1 MNIEE
6 LNLDDF
12 DISEIEIDEALE
24 ENFKNI
30 IYSQP
35 FFCKDDFDYEFRVTF
50 DKDNIILDEIRY
62 CETADF
68 ENCVEIQNNVTT
80 LSLEHAMTL
89 IKNDIDIRDKNTHL
103 TNDIIHI
110 LNEGDENFHLLL
122 EENKKAILKDIYN
135 DIKETVLL

>member
-35 FFCKDDFDYEFRVTF
+35 FFAKDDFDYEFRVTF
-50 DKDNIILDEIRY
+50 DKDNLILDEIKY

-68 ENCVEIQNNVTT
+68 ENCVKVQSNITT
-80 LSLEHAMTL
+80 VPLELAMTL
-89 IKNDIDIRDKNTHL
+89 INDNIDIRDKKTHL

-110 LNEGDENFHLLL
+110 LNETQEDFSLLL

-135 DIKETVLL
+135 DIKETILM

>member
-35 FFCKDDFDYEFRVTF
+35 FSVK
-50 DKDNIILDEIRY
+50 
-62 CETADF
+62 
-68 ENCVEIQNNVTT
+68 
-80 LSLEHAMTL
+80 MTL
-89 IKNDIDIRDKNTHL
+89 TMNLESHLIKTI
-103 TNDIIHI
+103 
-110 LNEGDENFHLLL
+110 
-122 EENKKAILKDIYN
+122 
-135 DIKETVLL
+135 

>member
-12 DISEIEIDEALE
+12 DLSEIEIDEALE

-35 FFCKDDFDYEFRVTF
+35 FFSKDEFDYEFRVTF
-50 DKDNIILDEIRY
+50 DKENIILDEIKY

-68 ENCVEIQNNVTT
+68 ENCVKVQSNITT
-80 LSLEHAMTL
+80 IPLEVAMPL
-89 IKNDIDIRDKNTHL
+89 IKNDIDIRDKKTL
-103 TNDIIHI
+103 ITNDIIHI
-110 LNEGDENFHLLL
+110 LNETDTNFSVLI
-122 EENKKAILKDIYN
+122 EENKKAILKDVYN
-135 DIKETVLL
+135 DIREMILM

>member
-12 DISEIEIDEALE
+12 DLSEIEIDEALE

-35 FFCKDDFDYEFRVTF
+35 FFSKDDFDYEFRITF
-50 DKDNIILDEIRY
+50 DKENIILDEIKY

-68 ENCVEIQNNVTT
+68 ENCVKVQTNVTT
-80 LSLEHAMTL
+80 IPLEVAMPL
-89 IKNDIDIRDKNTHL
+89 IKDDIDIRDKKTHL

-110 LNEGDENFHLLL
+110 LNETDENFSLLI
-122 EENKKAILKDIYN
+122 EENKNAILKDIYN
-135 DIKETVLL
+135 DIKEMILI

>member
-12 DISEIEIDEALE
+12 DLSEIEIDEALE

-35 FFCKDDFDYEFRVTF
+35 FFSKNDFDYEFRVTF
-50 DKDNIILDEIRY
+50 DKDNIILDEIKY

-68 ENCVEIQNNVTT
+68 ENCVEVQSNITT
-80 LSLEHAMTL
+80 IPLELAMTL
-89 IKNDIDIRDKNTHL
+89 IKDDIDIRDKKTHL
-103 TNDIIHI
+103 TNDIIHF
-110 LNEGDENFHLLL
+110 LNEKDDNFTSLI

-135 DIKETVLL
+135 DIKEMILV